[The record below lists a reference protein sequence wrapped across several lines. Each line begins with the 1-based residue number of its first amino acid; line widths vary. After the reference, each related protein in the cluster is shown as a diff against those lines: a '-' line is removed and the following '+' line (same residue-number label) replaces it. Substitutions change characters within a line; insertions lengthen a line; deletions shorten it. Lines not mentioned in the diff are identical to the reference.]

1 MTQSHPCCAYQTRA
15 RVRAEVGFADEEL
28 PEWFYSPARA
38 VKKEQ
43 AVVPCSDAAVPSSD
57 ELSEAQEALPSSVK
71 RVHEP
76 VTPRNPI
83 PRERGSGRPPL
94 TEQSSTELNTAPD
107 NSEEL
112 DRAQDSSEFS
122 EEELD
127 QSSGQLRVL

>member
-1 MTQSHPCCAYQTRA
+1 M
-15 RVRAEVGFADEEL
+15 RVEVGFADEEF

-38 VKKEQ
+38 VKKEP
-43 AVVPCSDAAVPSSD
+43 AVVPSSD

-122 EEELD
+122 QARISNID
-127 QSSGQLRVL
+127 VKCTRSSPSPLSRDRSHSSRDLSSERLG